1 VSVEE
6 RRSFACFGGRVT
18 VQVGGAGAG
27 AAAKAAEV
35 QLLDAHR
42 RLSRFLPESDLSRL
56 NEDPRGAVKVSPVL
70 LELAAAVRRAGLL
83 SGGLVDATLLDEIE
97 RAGYVGSRADGE
109 PRVDAPPRPGGQSP
123 RPAAPNPARGWSLVS
138 VDRRAGTIRRPPG
151 LKIDSGGIAK
161 GLLADLLAKEL
172 RAYPSYSV
180 DCCGD
185 IRVGGAGGQPRTVHI
200 DDPGGG
206 APLHSFAVRSGG
218 VATSGIGKRSWVGSD
233 GSPAHHLLDPATGAP
248 AFTGIVQAS
257 AQAPTAFLAEVYS
270 KAALLCGPEQASGR
284 LPYGGVLVL
293 DDGSIQ
299 VVEAQAPRS
308 RTALAR

>member
-1 VSVEE
+1 MSVEE

-138 VDRRAGTIRRPPG
+138 VDRRDGTIRRPPG

-200 DDPGGG
+200 DDPAGG

-308 RTALAR
+308 RTAVAR